1 MKSNS
6 LLARVEDFLKARDGQ
21 WVDAKLLME
30 VGGMFA
36 WRTRVSDCRKLGM
49 YIENRQRSV
58 NGYTCTE
65 YRYTSG
71 GFRLT
76 SQDATRRKSRS

>member
-1 MKSNS
+1 MKSKTMK
-6 LLARVEDFLKARDGQ
+6 AKVEDFLKEHDGQ

-49 YIENRQRSV
+49 FIENRQRSV
-58 NGYTCTE
+58 DGYTCTE

-71 GFRLT
+71 GFRLI
-76 SQDATRRKSRS
+76 SEDATRRENR